1 MSRQNFYRVKHRR
14 SRAAVDEELIVNL
27 VRRERQLQPMLGG
40 RKLRVLTGKALQEA
54 GVSIGR
60 DRFFEVL
67 RRHDLLIPRPTRRAR
82 TTQSRHSFQTYGNLL
97 RDTVV
102 TAPHQAWVCDL
113 TYIRTDEGFLYL
125 SHIMDAFSRKVVGY
139 DIGDT
144 LEASGC
150 LNALQQAVKQLP
162 EGSHPVHHSDR
173 GTQYCCREYV
183 GRLQARKLSISMTE
197 ENHCY
202 ENAMSERLN
211 GIFKGEYGLGDC
223 LQTKAHGIQATKQA
237 VWLYDNRRPHT
248 SLKYQTPAFVHS
260 QTECEPGG
268 KQTGG
273 TN

>member
-1 MSRQNFYRVKHRR
+1 MRRQNFYRVKRRR
-14 SRAAVDEELIVNL
+14 SQAAVDEELIVNL
-27 VRRERQLQPMLGG
+27 VRRERQLQPRIGG
-40 RKLRVLTGKALQEA
+40 RKLRVLIRKELQRA

-82 TTQSRHSFQTYGNLL
+82 TTESRHSFAIYGNLL
-97 RDTVV
+97 KDLVV

-113 TYIRTDEGFLYL
+113 TYIRTEQGFLYL

-150 LNALQQAVKQLP
+150 LNALRQALRQLP

-173 GTQYCCREYV
+173 GIQYCCHEYV
-183 GRLQARKLSISMTE
+183 GVLQARKLRISMTE

-211 GIFKGEYGLGDC
+211 GTIKEEYELGGC
-223 LQTKAHGIQATKQA
+223 LRTKADGVRAVKQA
-237 VWLYDNRRPHT
+237 VWLYNNRRPHL
-248 SLKYQTPAFVHS
+248 SLDYQIPAVVHS
-260 QTECEPGG
+260 QMAHDPSG
-268 KQTGG
+268 K
-273 TN
+273 